1 MKKPIKIYT
10 TSEACNILS
19 RGRLTLYRWAERGLI
34 IRIKDPSQ
42 SECLYAFPFDLDDA
56 ITPKEAAFML
66 GKSLTT
72 VYTLLLQGKLHRIFQ
87 EGQTSYLSK
96 RELTLYQKAKA
107 EECRITSPLPNT
119 EEFSQ
124 FAEKALRRA
133 KALRKETDKSR
144 ANFQ

>member
-1 MKKPIKIYT
+1 
-10 TSEACNILS
+10 
-19 RGRLTLYRWAERGLI
+19 
-34 IRIKDPSQ
+34 
-42 SECLYAFPFDLDDA
+42 
-56 ITPKEAAFML
+56 ML

-133 KALRKETDKSR
+133 KALRREKNNNLT
-144 ANFQ
+144 NF

>member
-1 MKKPIKIYT
+1 MKKSIKIYT

-42 SECLYAFPFDLDDA
+42 SECLYAFPFDLEDA
-56 ITPKEAAFML
+56 ITPKEAAFIL
-66 GKSLTT
+66 DKSLTT

-96 RELTLYQKAKA
+96 KELVLYQRAKA
-107 EECRITSPLPNT
+107 DECKITSPLPHT

-124 FAEKALRRA
+124 LAEKALRKA
-133 KALRKETDKSR
+133 KALRKETDKIR
-144 ANFQ
+144 ANSQ